1 MTLVDGILLRFA
13 ACPFFDL
20 GGITMA
26 EDARATPIPPRG
38 RNTEAIRKTN
48 KANVRRILE
57 AFNTGNTAI
66 VDEVAHPALVSY
78 TPKPGCPGD
87 REGLKKQ
94 IVLFRQMF
102 PDARFEEQEII
113 AEGDVV
119 HLRWKMVGTAKGEFL
134 GRRLPEKQITQ
145 YGQDTV
151 RLAKGKQV
159 EHRDT
164 FDLMGFLDKLGV
176 LDPAMLQQ
184 LRDSGFRR

>member
-1 MTLVDGILLRFA
+1 MPIL
-13 ACPFFDL
+13 DL

-26 EDARATPIPPRG
+26 EDARARPIPPKG
-38 RNTEAIRKTN
+38 PNTEAIRETN

-57 AFNTGNTAI
+57 AFNTGNTSI
-66 VDEVAHPALVSY
+66 VDEVAHAALVSY

-94 IVLFRQMF
+94 IVLFRKLF

-151 RLAKGKQV
+151 RIAEGKQV
-159 EHRDT
+159 EHR
-164 FDLMGFLDKLGV
+164 
-176 LDPAMLQQ
+176 
-184 LRDSGFRR
+184 

>member
-1 MTLVDGILLRFA
+1 
-13 ACPFFDL
+13 
-20 GGITMA
+20 MA

>member
-1 MTLVDGILLRFA
+1 M
-13 ACPFFDL
+13 P
-20 GGITMA
+20 
-26 EDARATPIPPRG
+26 EDPRRATPIQPRG
-38 RNTEAIRKTN
+38 LSTATVLAAN

-66 VDEVAHPALVSY
+66 VDEVAAPNLVSY
-78 TPKPGCPGD
+78 TPKPGIPGD

-94 IVLFRQMF
+94 ILQFRQLF

-119 HLRWKMVGTAKGEFL
+119 HLRWKLVGTPRGEYL
-134 GRRLPEKQITQ
+134 GRQLQQNEITH
-145 YGQDTV
+145 YGHDTV
-151 RLAKGKQV
+151 RIVDGKQV

-176 LDPAMLQQ
+176 LDAGMLDT
-184 LRDSGFRR
+184 LRSAGLRPR